1 MAFDVDTTTDEVVAG
16 LDLSGQ
22 TVVVTGATSG
32 LGKETAR
39 ALASAGARVVLCG
52 RDDAKGLAV
61 VDEIGGTTSYQHVDL
76 ADLDGIRTAA
86 DELLARIERL
96 DVLVNNAGVM
106 ACPLARTAD
115 GFEMQFGTNHLGHF
129 LFTARLF
136 PLLVESAPSRIVN
149 LSSHGHLIAGVD
161 LDDPNYEHRPYDKWE
176 AYGQAKS
183 ANVLFTRELD
193 RRFGDHGVHAY
204 AVHPGMILTEL
215 GRHLDKADIADI
227 GERTSKRPA
236 RRPQR
241 RVQAGGAGRGHPGL
255 GRHGRGHPRRGLPGR
270 RRRVRAGRP
279 PRHRRRGRRPASGP
293 CPRQLV
299 GEAVPR
305 ALATS
310 EGDWSR
316 PCRRSTRRPR
326 SRRPARSD

>member
-1 MAFDVDTTTDEVVAG
+1 MAFDVHTTTDEVVAG
-16 LDLSGQ
+16 LDLSGR

-32 LGKETAR
+32 LGKESAR
-39 ALASAGARVVLCG
+39 ALASAGERVVLCG

-61 VDEIGGTTSYQHVDL
+61 VDELGGATGFQHVDL
-76 ADLDGIRTAA
+76 ADLDSIRTAA

-136 PLLVESAPSRIVN
+136 PLLVKSAPSRIVN

-193 RRFGDHGVHAY
+193 RRFGDHGVHAF

-236 RRPQR
+236 GGPSAEFKPVERGAATQVWAATGQDIP
-241 RVQAGGAGRGHPGL
+241 GGAYLADAAVCEQVAPHATDDKAAARL
-255 GRHGRGHPRRGLPGR
+255 WAL
-270 RRRVRAGRP
+270 
-279 PRHRRRGRRPASGP
+279 SEE
-293 CPRQLV
+293 LV
-299 GEAVPR
+299 GEAFPSWPG
-305 ALATS
+305 A
-310 EGDWSR
+310 D
-316 PCRRSTRRPR
+316 
-326 SRRPARSD
+326 